1 MLAFGM
7 PYLNINGYRFFEI
20 SDLEASRLRLLSFLE
35 DSGIKGTVIIGT
47 EGINLAL
54 CGEEARLVAF
64 EQFIFEK
71 LSFPRFELKRSWSEK
86 IPHKKMLVKIR
97 SEICTLK
104 YFGIDPQ
111 NRPAPYIEPK
121 ELKLWL
127 DERRDFVLLDTRKE
141 FEFRLGSFETAIN
154 LGGKHFADFPQ
165 EVDSLPAEW
174 KDKPIVT
181 FCTGGIRCEK
191 GAPMMVAKG
200 FANVFQ
206 LKGGIL
212 NYFQECSGEHWR
224 GECFVFDHRAAIK
237 PSLEPVEFMNCRICG
252 GAYSMRDLPNNI
264 DGLRMTCPVCMQN
277 VSAAC

>member
-7 PYLNINGYRFFEI
+7 PFLNVTGYRFFDIHDPEGI
-20 SDLEASRLRLLSFLE
+20 RLRLLSYFE
-35 DSGIKGTVIIGT
+35 NSGVKGTIIMAS
-47 EGINLAL
+47 EGINLSL
-54 CGEEARLVAF
+54 CAEEAKLVAF
-64 EQFIFEK
+64 ENFMFEE
-71 LSFPRFELKRSWSEK
+71 LGFPCFELKRSWSEK

-97 SEICTLK
+97 PEICTLK
-104 YFGIDPQ
+104 FPGIDPQ
-111 NRPAPYIEPK
+111 RKPAPYIEPK
-121 ELKLWL
+121 KLKQWL

-165 EVDSLPAEW
+165 EVDSLPADW
-174 KDKPIVT
+174 KHKPIVS

-191 GAPMMVAKG
+191 AAPMMVAKG
-200 FANVFQ
+200 FTNIFQ

-237 PSLEPVEFMNCRICG
+237 PSLDPVESMNCRLCG

-264 DGLRMTCPVCMQN
+264 DGLRMTCPACMQN
-277 VSAAC
+277 VSAAR